1 MVFGMRSDKLDKR
14 DASAEIECNNHP
26 KITAGDFEPCALTV
40 QDLCVWSRKTNI
52 IHRTPIGG
60 FDQRS
65 PTMKRDLRLGVPI
78 RVSRKHAPGDNS
90 HSVNMFPKREQ
101 RKGRTTKNGGEI
113 ARRPRYPTSMG

>member
-1 MVFGMRSDKLDKR
+1 MRSDKLDKR

-40 QDLCVWSRKTNI
+40 QDLCVRSRKTNI

-78 RVSRKHAPGDNS
+78 RVRRKHAPGDNS
-90 HSVNMFPKREQ
+90 QGVNMFPKREQ
-101 RKGRTTKNGGEI
+101 RKRRTTKK
-113 ARRPRYPTSMG
+113 RRGNNPAAAIPASTR